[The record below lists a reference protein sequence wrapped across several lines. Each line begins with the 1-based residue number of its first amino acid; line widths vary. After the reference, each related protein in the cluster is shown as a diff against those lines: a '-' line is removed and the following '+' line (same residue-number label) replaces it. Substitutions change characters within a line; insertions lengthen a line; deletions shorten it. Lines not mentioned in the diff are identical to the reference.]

1 VKDNN
6 RRGYDM
12 DRAHVRIWLES
23 NLNYYGGGE
32 RIAIVICNYLYFKGF
47 DAAII
52 ENSRFS
58 LKARVTDS
66 FISENCHCQVL
77 KKEFVNPGLLSKLQ
91 QDLPEVRDLIKESG
105 VSLMF
110 LRRIPPN
117 QYLREIKNKKV
128 SVILCLHGIALEG
141 FRFTSPIII
150 AHQILMRFQLRRLAH
165 YVRGN
170 IFVQVFT
177 KNVRHYLVN
186 HGASSDNV
194 MVIYN
199 SIGPAHF
206 SVGRNDSEFRAIF
219 IGRIENIQKGISTLL
234 KVANLLE
241 SLNNNIRLVIVGT
254 GRDDK
259 MLVKFPNNSYVLG
272 NITDESKY
280 GQLSSSNLMI
290 ITSNLEPFG
299 LVALEGLFSGLPIV
313 STPVSGTVEIIS
325 NENDFG
331 TISTF
336 SPSDLAFC
344 INKYYENWLS
354 NKRKYYDQKIRIREK
369 SLKLF
374 NREPMSESYES
385 AVRLAFRVSGR

>member
-1 VKDNN
+1 MN
-6 RRGYDM
+6 GIP
-12 DRAHVRIWLES
+12 VRIWLES
-23 NLNYYGGGE
+23 KLNYYGGGE
-32 RIAIVICNYLYFKGF
+32 RTAIDICNYLYFKGF

-91 QDLPEVRDLIKESG
+91 QDVPEVRDLIKESG

-117 QYLREIKNKKV
+117 QYLREMKDKNV
-128 SVILCLHGIALEG
+128 SAILCLHGIALER
-141 FRFTSPIII
+141 FRLTSPIII

-165 YVRGN
+165 YVRGK
-170 IFVQVFT
+170 IFVQVLT
-177 KNVRHYLVN
+177 KNTGHYLVS
-186 HGASSDNV
+186 HGASSDNIK
-194 MVIYN
+194 VIYN
-199 SIGPAHF
+199 SIDPAPF
-206 SVGRNDSEFRAIF
+206 SAGRNDSEFRVIF

-241 SLNNNIRLVIVGT
+241 SLNNNIRVVIVGS

-259 MLVKFPNNSYVLG
+259 VLGKFPDNTYVFG
-272 NITDESKY
+272 NITDQEKFE
-280 GQLSSSNLMI
+280 QLKSSNLMI

-313 STPVSGTVEIIS
+313 TTPVSGPVEIIS
-325 NENDFG
+325 NDNDFG

-336 SPSDLAFC
+336 SPTDLASC

-354 NKRKYYDQKIRIREK
+354 DKRKYYDQKIRIREK

-374 NREPMSESYES
+374 NREAMFESYES
-385 AVRLAFRVSGR
+385 AVRLAFRVSGH